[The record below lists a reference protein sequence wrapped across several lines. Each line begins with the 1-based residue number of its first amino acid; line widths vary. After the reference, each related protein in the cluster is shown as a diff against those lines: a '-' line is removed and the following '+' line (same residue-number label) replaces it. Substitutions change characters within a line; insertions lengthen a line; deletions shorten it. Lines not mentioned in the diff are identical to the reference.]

1 MFEIPYDKYMHDY
14 KRRKEFK
21 NRGMDTHRTTDYDED
36 KKYRENK
43 DDKYRSVY
51 KTKDFDRKH
60 SMAPYEKKEVDSR
73 FTYKTNPITRKEVL
87 ISIIMFI
94 IILIMADSI
103 SLKRTYFT
111 VVCYVLLFMLIFIS
125 LIYDVKKKYYYI
137 ILCTF
142 LFVFLMTKKFSF
154 FPTDEELG
162 IGPNNS
168 QGPAKKK

>member
-1 MFEIPYDKYMHDY
+1 MPNKQYKKYMNDY
-14 KRRKEFK
+14 ERRKEFK
-21 NRGMDTHRTTDYDED
+21 NRGTDTHMTHDYDKD
-36 KKYRENK
+36 KEYRENK
-43 DDKYRSVY
+43 EDKYRSVY
-51 KTKDFDRKH
+51 KTKNFDRKH
-60 SMAPYEKKEVDSR
+60 AMAPYEKKKVDSR
-73 FTYKTNPITRKEVL
+73 FTYKTKPITRKEVL

-111 VVCYVLLFMLIFIS
+111 VVCYILLFMLIFIS

-162 IGPNNS
+162 ISNNS
-168 QGPAKKK
+168 QGQGKKK

>member
-1 MFEIPYDKYMHDY
+1 MFENPYDKYMNDY
-14 KRRKEFK
+14 ERRKEFK
-21 NRGMDTHRTTDYDED
+21 NRGKDIHRTTDYDED
-36 KKYRENK
+36 KDKEKN
-43 DDKYRSVY
+43 KYRSVY

-162 IGPNNS
+162 IGANNS
-168 QGPAKKK
+168 QGPSKKK